1 MSNPGNTNFKAVS
14 SSKIFNVNYP
24 TLELKTESTKNPYP
38 SIIELGGYPFASF
51 YETSNHTQYDRGV
64 YVELDTRGLEAPP
77 YHKIIKAT
85 FYFNNYDDS
94 TYTKTVTD
102 VQWHG
107 TIVKT
112 SLVNGYTPYKAIV
125 YYSLRTATERRAF
138 PW

>member
-1 MSNPGNTNFKAVS
+1 M
-14 SSKIFNVNYP
+14 NYP

-77 YHKIIKAT
+77 YHKIIKVT
-85 FYFNNYDDS
+85 FYFRNNYDGS

-102 VQWHG
+102 VQ
-107 TIVKT
+107 
-112 SLVNGYTPYKAIV
+112 
-125 YYSLRTATERRAF
+125 
-138 PW
+138 